1 DDMRYLS
8 SEKSVPIEN
17 LVQSFNIETLEGK
30 DMSKYSNLLNQ
41 AIDSMISVKEEKD
54 IDSLFTTGGTTALE
68 NDINGLNDFE
78 LIDFLVV
85 RGE

>member
-1 DDMRYLS
+1 
-8 SEKSVPIEN
+8 
-17 LVQSFNIETLEGK
+17 
-30 DMSKYSNLLNQ
+30 MSKYSNLLNQ
-41 AIDSMISVKEEKD
+41 AIESMISVKEEKD

>member
-1 DDMRYLS
+1 MRYLS
-8 SEKSVPIEN
+8 KDKSLPIEN
-17 LVQSFNIETLEGK
+17 LTQSFNIETREGK
-30 DMSKYSNLLNQ
+30 EMSKYSNLLNQ
-41 AIDSMISVKEEKD
+41 AIDSMINGKQEKD

-68 NDINGLNDFE
+68 NDISGLNDFE